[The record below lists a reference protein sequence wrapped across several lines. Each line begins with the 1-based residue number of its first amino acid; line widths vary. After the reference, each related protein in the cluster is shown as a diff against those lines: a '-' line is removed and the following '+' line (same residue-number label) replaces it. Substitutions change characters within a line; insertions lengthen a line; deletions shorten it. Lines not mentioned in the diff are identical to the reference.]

1 MAQAKSFRELAV
13 YRLVRRE
20 ALKIVRLTQ
29 KFPADEQLALS
40 EPMRRSSRAVG
51 GHIAEAWG
59 RRSNPAAFSA
69 SIVDALGQATATQAW
84 LDHAR
89 DCRYLTDEQHES
101 CDAAWRQVGSM
112 LTTMWDSA
120 EEFCRHAIT
129 QRAE

>member
-1 MAQAKSFRELAV
+1 MSIACALFIASASYAILPSSMAQAKSFRELAV

-69 SIVDALGQATATQAW
+69 S
-84 LDHAR
+84 R
-89 DCRYLTDEQHES
+89 S
-101 CDAAWRQVGSM
+101 
-112 LTTMWDSA
+112 
-120 EEFCRHAIT
+120 EEHT
-129 QRAE
+129 SEL